1 MHMERTFVMVKPDGV
16 QRKLVSKVMGRFED
30 KGLKLV
36 GLKMLLITPEL
47 ARKHYGEHEGKPFFK
62 NLVSFIT
69 SGPVVAMVWEGLEAI
84 KTARSL
90 MGKTNPLEAAPGTL
104 RGDYGL
110 FMGNNIV
117 HGSDSPESAAR
128 EIDLFFAEEELVEYT
143 VDVEIW
149 VYGEN

>member
-16 QRKLVSKVMGRFED
+16 QRKLVSKVIGRFED

-128 EIDLFFAEEELVEYT
+128 EIGLFFAEEELVEYT

>member
-62 NLVSFIT
+62 SLVSFIT

-110 FMGNNIV
+110 FMGKNIV

-128 EIDLFFAEEELVEYT
+128 EIGLFFAEEELVEYT
-143 VDVEIW
+143 VDVEKW
-149 VYGEN
+149 VYGED

>member
-128 EIDLFFAEEELVEYT
+128 EIGLFFAEEELVEYT
-143 VDVEIW
+143 VDVEKW
-149 VYGEN
+149 VYGED

>member
-1 MHMERTFVMVKPDGV
+1 MDLERTFVMVKPDGV
-16 QRKLVSKVMGRFED
+16 QRRLIGKILGRFEE

-36 GLKMLLITPEL
+36 GLKMLWITPEL
-47 ARKHYGEHEGKPFFK
+47 AEQHYGEHRGKPFYAG
-62 NLVSFIT
+62 LVDFIT
-69 SGPVVAMVWEGLEAI
+69 SGPVVAMAWEGLEAI
-84 KTARSL
+84 KTARNL

-128 EIDLFFAEEELVEYT
+128 EIALFFAAEDLLKYPLDLEK
-143 VDVEIW
+143 W
-149 VYGEN
+149 VYGE

>member
-1 MHMERTFVMVKPDGV
+1 MEMQRTFIMVKPDGV
-16 QRKLVSKVMGRFED
+16 QRRLIHKVLGRFEE

-36 GLKMLLITPEL
+36 GLKLLRITPEL
-47 ARKHYGEHEGKPFFK
+47 AREHYGEHEGKPFYTG
-62 NLVSFIT
+62 LVDFIT

-84 KTARSL
+84 GTARTI

-110 FMGNNIV
+110 FLGNNIV

-128 EIDLFFAEEELVEYT
+128 EISLFFGPEELLEYPL
-143 VDVEIW
+143 DLDRW
-149 VYGEN
+149 VYGE

>member
-143 VDVEIW
+143 VDVEKW
-149 VYGEN
+149 VYGED